1 MSLCRVILAKLSLP
15 KYIPQN
21 ASVWVFKDRL
31 KWSHCSFKLHLTP
44 QKNQPSGNA
53 FQAGLGG
60 AFLLSTQPGETGAG
74 GLSQIQGHLG
84 LHLEVRTS
92 QSYKSR
98 PYLKERF
105 SSKLKNVSYWR
116 ALFKTRRKLP
126 QRILISQGGNNLYGL
141 ISYLF
146 PYTFSLQE
154 TWSNNMESLPD

>member
-1 MSLCRVILAKLSLP
+1 VSLCRVILAKLSLP

-116 ALFKTRRKLP
+116 ALFKTSSTLGVRIIRK
-126 QRILISQGGNNLYGL
+126 RIKALEWVASR
-141 ISYLF
+141 
-146 PYTFSLQE
+146 FSFD
-154 TWSNNMESLPD
+154 TYSLEDFGVTMMILVW